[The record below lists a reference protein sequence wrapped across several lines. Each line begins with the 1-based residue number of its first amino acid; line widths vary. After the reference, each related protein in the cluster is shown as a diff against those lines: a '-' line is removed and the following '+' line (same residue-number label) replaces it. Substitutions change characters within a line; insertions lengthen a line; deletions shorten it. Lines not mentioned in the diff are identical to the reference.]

1 MEFCKG
7 PQASV
12 LVKAVPFKVLSVDS
26 YSVQWGKCKKRG
38 GKNDKKEERRKKQ
51 EKSNWKNK
59 WKCLQIL

>member
-7 PQASV
+7 PHASV

-38 GKNDKKEERRKKQ
+38 GGNDKKEERRKKQ
-51 EKSNWKNK
+51 EKSN
-59 WKCLQIL
+59 